1 MYCFK
6 STVGVF
12 LFFPLIILLFSKNKE
27 TVFYILALQF
37 SIGFVFSSWF
47 YVGLYQKYGSF
58 TAFNMKSTRFSFA
71 NQEFSFYIP
80 NLQQLEYL
88 FTKPIRPNLDNQ
100 FISILYSDLW
110 GDYWGYFV
118 FTSRYLNIGRNQL
131 LIGDYLARVNL
142 VSVLTSLII
151 ISFCYFTF
159 QKYKN
164 NFLIK
169 YLNYAIVLS
178 ILGYFLFAIMY
189 PTSSG
194 DTIKSTYIIQA
205 FHLMTLMAS
214 IHFYDLKKKNK
225 KIYNLLLSILVIIYF
240 HNFQSFLSHY
250 PYNFLP

>member
-1 MYCFK
+1 
-6 STVGVF
+6 
-12 LFFPLIILLFSKNKE
+12 
-27 TVFYILALQF
+27 
-37 SIGFVFSSWF
+37 
-47 YVGLYQKYGSF
+47 
-58 TAFNMKSTRFSFA
+58 MKSTRFSFA

-189 PTSSG
+189 QHQVEILSNLPTSF
-194 DTIKSTYIIQA
+194 K
-205 FHLMTLMAS
+205 
-214 IHFYDLKKKNK
+214 HFT
-225 KIYNLLLSILVIIYF
+225 
-240 HNFQSFLSHY
+240 
-250 PYNFLP
+250 